1 MQVHAIQAVSEP
13 KATLPSRN
21 YFATNGQVMS
31 LQEHE
36 AWLSYS
42 GIGREKFAVKSEIRD
57 QQIGPQR
64 CKASRSERDSCCI
77 LLRLQA

>member
-42 GIGREKFAVKSEIRD
+42 GIGREKFAVKSEISDQRSANRD
-57 QQIGPQR
+57 MT
-64 CKASRSERDSCCI
+64 SLRSEYRKQS
-77 LLRLQA
+77 RAAERS